1 MTTTIERLQK
11 ILADSLQLGRRAGTL
26 TASDRLLGAMPEF
39 DSMAV
44 VTVVTMIE
52 DEFEITVDD
61 DELSAD
67 VFETLGSLERFVSG
81 KLAR

>member
-1 MTTTIERLQK
+1 MTTIEKLRS
-11 ILADSLQLGRRAGTL
+11 ILADSLQLGGRASAL
-26 TASDRLLGAMPEF
+26 SAEDRLIGAIPEF

-44 VTVVTMIE
+44 VSVITKIE
-52 DEFEITVDD
+52 EEFGITVDD

-81 KLAR
+81 KVGR

>member
-1 MTTTIERLQK
+1 MTTIERLQK
-11 ILADSLQLGRRAGTL
+11 ILADSLQLGRRAAAL

-52 DEFEITVDD
+52 DEFEITMDD